1 MLEALDTKVK
11 RRDPTL
17 ICFLVMVILSTSC
30 HLNQTW
36 PPPRTPAS
44 GKSLVTVRSVLP
56 RNSLETPKYG
66 LYSYVLFGS
75 RPTDLTRG
83 RYLAVLSAFLEKF
96 GEAKEYIGVL
106 PLDRL
111 NITYIPAR
119 TNPVATQ
126 ISAAWL
132 VDHYDYARARGFLD
146 KVIRTHERDIY
157 LVSSLI
163 PLTRATTPMVP
174 FLEQDLSEVPIQ
186 LLPLWI
192 REFELRVSDERPW
205 AVQELSNFA
214 LTLRTSLRMLADE
227 QSLAIPGFQKAVQL
241 VEKLAPAK
249 PQQ

>member
-1 MLEALDTKVK
+1 
-11 RRDPTL
+11 
-17 ICFLVMVILSTSC
+17 
-30 HLNQTW
+30 
-36 PPPRTPAS
+36 
-44 GKSLVTVRSVLP
+44 
-56 RNSLETPKYG
+56 
-66 LYSYVLFGS
+66 
-75 RPTDLTRG
+75 
-83 RYLAVLSAFLEKF
+83 LSAFLEKF